1 MAVRQEA
8 LKKRLLAKKEQ
19 LEAQIKTTP
28 TVSVTNVGYGNHMA
42 DDATFAYEQT
52 KELSLQQNVKGLLA
66 QVDQALQR
74 FDQGTYGVCVSCGQC
89 IDAARLRAIAY
100 APLCI
105 TCARSQSR

>member
-8 LKKRLLAKKEQ
+8 LKTRLLAKKEQ
-19 LEAQIKTTP
+19 LEAQVKNTP
-28 TVSVTNVGYGNHMA
+28 TVAITSVGYGNHMA
-42 DDATFAYEQT
+42 DDATFAHEQT

-66 QVDQALQR
+66 EVDQALQR

-89 IDAARLRAIAY
+89 IDAARLRAIPY

-105 TCARSQSR
+105 TCAQSQSY